1 MKLLC
6 ALVLK
11 VLCSDRKHRDRRQPI
26 ALADSVHS
34 AVPTLL
40 PLLQEHILRLNSRRM
55 KEVPYPNVRHSSL
68 SHLLPYVNSFF
79 CVSPILFPKE
89 EFLDK
94 TRMSLLP
101 ATKNPMNAFS
111 SSGLSNLGIQPSPPT
126 PILLMQV
133 LNHPSNRSAIQKSR
147 LPKGGCL
154 WIRQR
159 LVTGIN

>member
-1 MKLLC
+1 MIG
-6 ALVLK
+6 
-11 VLCSDRKHRDRRQPI
+11 STGTGQP
-26 ALADSVHS
+26 ANDLADSALCCPH
-34 AVPTLL
+34 TLASS
-40 PLLQEHILRLNSRRM
+40 PGT
-55 KEVPYPNVRHSSL
+55 YSSL
-68 SHLLPYVNSFF
+68 KQQENERGTLPQRSSFLPSHLPPDVNSFF

-101 ATKNPMNAFS
+101 ATKNPINAFS
-111 SSGLSNLGIQPSPPT
+111 SPGLSNLGIQPSLPT